1 MSDKLEKLVQIQSFE
16 GDGKLTLVNGYDTGG
31 FTLNHNKLEGPVALF
46 PRDYAPWTPAN
57 PAEPTVD
64 EWLAMLG
71 DYKPPLILFG
81 TGGAPTSPYPKLR
94 ATLSQAGF
102 ALEVLST
109 ASACRTWNVLISEKR
124 DVAGFF
130 LPVGG

>member
-1 MSDKLEKLVQIQSFE
+1 MSDKIEKLVQIQSFE
-16 GDGKLTLVNGYDTGG
+16 GDGKLTLVNGYDETG
-31 FTLNHNKLEGPVALF
+31 FTLNHQKIYGPVLLF
-46 PRDYAPWTPAN
+46 PRDYTSWSPLNA
-57 PAEPTVD
+57 AEPSAD
-64 EWLAMLG
+64 EWLALLG

-94 ATLSQAGF
+94 AALSAAGF
-102 ALEVLST
+102 ALEILST

-130 LPVGG
+130 LPVGR